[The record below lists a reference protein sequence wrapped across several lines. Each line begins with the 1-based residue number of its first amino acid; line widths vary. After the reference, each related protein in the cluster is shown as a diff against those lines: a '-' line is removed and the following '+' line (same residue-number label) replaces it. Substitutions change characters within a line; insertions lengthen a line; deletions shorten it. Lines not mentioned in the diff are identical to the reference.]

1 MVTMLLVT
9 IVLLNLLIALM
20 GDSYQRPRGVLGPWP
35 RPLHSFWGPPVCVSR
50 SVLLPSAGE
59 VNAFLVALVKS
70 ASLAAC
76 FKG

>member
-35 RPLHSFWGPPVCVSR
+35 RPLHSFWGPPVRVW
-50 SVLLPSAGE
+50 SVFPSAGE